1 MSFPK
6 TPALMTDCAVFDPE
20 GRILLVRRGSEPYK
34 GCYAL
39 PGGFVEIGETVE
51 AACRREIHEEAGVLV
66 NDNLQLVGVYSDPNR
81 DPRGHSVSV
90 PYTTVLE
97 HAVEPKS
104 GSDAE
109 SAEWIEKWSNE
120 PLAFNHAQIISDALR
135 FNGGHGSFHVN
146 WAALPVL

>member
-66 NDNLQLVGVYSDPNR
+66 NDNLQLVGVSSDPNR

-97 HAVEPKS
+97 HAVEPQMPRVPS
-104 GSDAE
+104 G
-109 SAEWIEKWSNE
+109 
-120 PLAFNHAQIISDALR
+120 
-135 FNGGHGSFHVN
+135 
-146 WAALPVL
+146 